1 QSVATL
7 QERHLDV
14 EWRLRGVR
22 VKGGQTRD
30 IPLPSAVTRFLQTY
44 LEQTLTKEMVM
55 IPPDTPLF
63 WSTWGRRS
71 GGKSRARAKTSG
83 GPAGSGGG
91 SPATGCSSHMICAM
105 VWLLGSLSNTS
116 IPKRGRPSLG

>member
-1 QSVATL
+1 MDALVQAARQRRRPRDVTLFLIFRCSGMRRQSVATL

-71 GGKSRARAKTSG
+71 
-83 GPAGSGGG
+83 
-91 SPATGCSSHMICAM
+91 
-105 VWLLGSLSNTS
+105 
-116 IPKRGRPSLG
+116 